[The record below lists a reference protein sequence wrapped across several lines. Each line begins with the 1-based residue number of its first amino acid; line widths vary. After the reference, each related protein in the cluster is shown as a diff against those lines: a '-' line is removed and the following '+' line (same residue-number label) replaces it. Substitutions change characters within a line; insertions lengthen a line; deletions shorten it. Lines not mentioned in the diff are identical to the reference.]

1 VAQTPSERRAAQ
13 RRTARQIETGTYK
26 PSGAGAKARRA
37 ATLLGQRDAAF
48 LNIKRRIGHY
58 HKYNEDTVR
67 ANVYSGTT
75 AEWGP
80 VPGMDLEQA
89 RFFAAADEDALIAF
103 ATPQYPK
110 NPGYYH

>member
-1 VAQTPSERRAAQ
+1 MAQTPAERRAAQ
-13 RRTARQIETGTYK
+13 RRLAREIQGGTYK
-26 PSGAGAKARRA
+26 PSGVGAKARRA
-37 ATLLGQRDAAF
+37 ATLLAKRDAAF

-75 AEWGP
+75 AEWGA
-80 VPGMDLEQA
+80 VPGMNAEQA
-89 RFFAAADEDALIAF
+89 EFFAAADEDALIAF